1 MYAML
6 TLIIAHHSQK
16 STVICEEYRAL
27 TENFLFLG
35 FTKGEKTA
43 IMFRLSSR
51 CTGGSM
57 DRASDSGSDG
67 WGFESLPVYQKEKGR
82 LRPPF
87 FFLARKG
94 LEHLNPTARWAV
106 GRWVGSHRH
115 LNFLPPKREKMQ
127 TSPFRCT
134 LRTVFRPWESPSG
147 SKTRP
152 VGVWIAVSHT
162 WKQYVA
168 HKDRLF
174 DIPGRKT
181 ARSTA
186 GCVTLWR
193 NNGH

>member
-1 MYAML
+1 
-6 TLIIAHHSQK
+6 
-16 STVICEEYRAL
+16 
-27 TENFLFLG
+27 
-35 FTKGEKTA
+35 
-43 IMFRLSSR
+43 MFRLSSR

-57 DRASDSGSDG
+57 DRASDSGSEG
-67 WGFESLPVYQKEKGR
+67 WGLESLPVYQIKSGDTFWY
-82 LRPPF
+82 PH
-87 FFLARKG
+87 FLFRATRGKG

-106 GRWVGSHRH
+106 GRWVGAHRY

-152 VGVWIAVSHT
+152 VGVWIAASYI

-174 DIPGRKT
+174 DTPGRKT
-181 ARSTA
+181 AQSTA

-193 NNGH
+193 NNEQ